1 MHTHAQIASPSSHL
15 HTGALPPDVCLRVD
29 DECYSRH
36 SSSSLPPPPSP
47 PPSPPLTNAQAP
59 VRSYTSR
66 PEPPG
71 ATSALLPLVHRKRR
85 RRRRRASSEGP
96 SQRYAAPRPS
106 SPPASPPGAP
116 QPFLCPFLFTNSKC
130 KADRNAALCGKATFR

>member
-36 SSSSLPPPPSP
+36 SSSSLPPPPSS

-106 SPPASPPGAP
+106 NLPRLPTRRSPTLS
-116 QPFLCPFLFTNSKC
+116 PFLFTDSTKQVETLRSVA
-130 KADRNAALCGKATFR
+130 KLRK